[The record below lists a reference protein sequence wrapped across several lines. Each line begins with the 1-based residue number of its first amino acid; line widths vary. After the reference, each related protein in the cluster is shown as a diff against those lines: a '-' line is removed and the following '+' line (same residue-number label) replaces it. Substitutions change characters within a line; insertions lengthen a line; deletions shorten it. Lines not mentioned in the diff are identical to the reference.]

1 MSYAVPCCFASRQ
14 SLLTMPARTRI
25 CPGRF
30 FADEIV
36 WLAIASMLH
45 TLRISKPALAA
56 GAKDAEVRW
65 CSGLVRYVPVRYGL
79 AEGCSI
85 YVVFGAAQHS
95 VGVSVQD

>member
-1 MSYAVPCCFASRQ
+1 
-14 SLLTMPARTRI
+14 MPARKRI

-45 TLRISKPALAA
+45 TLCISKPAPAA

-65 CSGLVRYVPVRYGL
+65 CSGLVRYVRVRYGL
-79 AEGCSI
+79 RDAQSTLSLAPLSVPSEFPFKIEPRFAE
-85 YVVFGAAQHS
+85 ARDL
-95 VGVSVQD
+95 VGSGESSS